1 MEHLKLPKVKKLV
14 AGVVSAFDT
23 VFVNGDKGE
32 LLSCPLNRIK
42 VIWSL

>member
-1 MEHLKLPKVKKLV
+1 LPKVKKLV